1 MYTHSS
7 DEDGTGDVEKRE
19 KQQKAELEWLDR
31 QYFIND
37 SMDATDGFFN
47 KPGYGNIK
55 YGTKKHQED
64 LAPLK
69 SPFIQLNAQ
78 SEQQSELQ
86 GLSDSASRTSMREVD
101 DTEIDGDANGTAA
114 QGF

>member
-1 MYTHSS
+1 
-7 DEDGTGDVEKRE
+7 
-19 KQQKAELEWLDR
+19 
-31 QYFIND
+31 
-37 SMDATDGFFN
+37 MDATDGFFN

-55 YGTKKHQED
+55 HGTKKHQED

-69 SPFIQLNAQ
+69 SPFIQLGAQ

-86 GLSDSASRTSMREVD
+86 GLSESASRTSMDRE
-101 DTEIDGDANGTAA
+101 EDGTVIEGGQNDTAA